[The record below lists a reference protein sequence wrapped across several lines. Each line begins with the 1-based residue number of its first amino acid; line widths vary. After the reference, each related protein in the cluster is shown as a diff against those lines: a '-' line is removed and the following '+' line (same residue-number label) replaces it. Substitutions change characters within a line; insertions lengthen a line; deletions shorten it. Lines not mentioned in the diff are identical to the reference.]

1 MILTHCASC
10 AAELP
15 RLARQCSRCKTRY
28 CGPACQE
35 QHWKEGGHDKLCKQ
49 IRRGGGAEQYNA
61 DNKYKDAAAVAA
73 EVCAEDIKGQTC
85 YICMEAFHRRTKEG
99 LVRMCACHT
108 TEGFVYV
115 SCLAE
120 QAKILVTEGAE
131 RNLDDD
137 KWTRWHTCSLCE
149 QNYYGVVKCAL
160 GWACWKTYVGR
171 PEGDTLRGCAMMLL
185 GNGLCAAKH
194 FEDALSVQEAEV
206 SMKRRLGASEIV
218 MLDAQS
224 NLANTYQSLGR
235 SEALSMQRDV
245 YFGHLKLYGEENKDT
260 LLAANN

>member
-1 MILTHCASC
+1 
-10 AAELP
+10 
-15 RLARQCSRCKTRY
+15 
-28 CGPACQE
+28 
-35 QHWKEGGHDKLCKQ
+35 
-49 IRRGGGAEQYNA
+49 
-61 DNKYKDAAAVAA
+61 
-73 EVCAEDIKGQTC
+73 
-85 YICMEAFHRRTKEG
+85 
-99 LVRMCACHT
+99 
-108 TEGFVYV
+108 
-115 SCLAE
+115 
-120 QAKILVTEGAE
+120 
-131 RNLDDD
+131 
-137 KWTRWHTCSLCE
+137 
-149 QNYYGVVKCAL
+149 
-160 GWACWKTYVGR
+160 
-171 PEGDTLRGCAMMLL
+171 MMLL